1 MPDNKTGLVTA
12 HTPDDTAYHPGL
24 NAYGT
29 TIPRSAKDGVSLGF
43 DPHKPGKIIID
54 PDMDDG
60 NLEVDF
66 SKFVEVDD
74 LNNKIQQAVG
84 ASPDGDGAFRAFSNI
99 AAELTD
105 GGKKASPSTP
115 QQVLKKE
122 PVNMNKPRLKKPQPQ
137 VNPVV
142 ADNPSAVGADQAND
156 MLHAML
162 AQQSTLLGQLTSQ
175 VADLHKERESPV
187 QLTEDEAST
196 PEAEDEVQEEMPD
209 TITSPNECLEMP
221 FLGIPAPIKPT
232 KEIYFEMPQAGTM
245 GARYHEVIE
254 GGSCIALV
262 YDTRYEEGYQW
273 IPPSLG
279 DAKIKMTIPKDKK
292 TYTCSSLGIH
302 FHIGVLDVVVLFK
315 HDDDDAIKENY

>member
-99 AAELTD
+99 AAELAD
-105 GGKKASPSTP
+105 GGKKA
-115 QQVLKKE
+115 
-122 PVNMNKPRLKKPQPQ
+122 
-137 VNPVV
+137 
-142 ADNPSAVGADQAND
+142 
-156 MLHAML
+156 
-162 AQQSTLLGQLTSQ
+162 TLLGQLTSQ

>member
-1 MPDNKTGLVTA
+1 MHTARRFRDRRKTVRLLGLIRISPA
-12 HTPDDTAYHPGL
+12 
-24 NAYGT
+24 
-29 TIPRSAKDGVSLGF
+29 R
-43 DPHKPGKIIID
+43 
-54 PDMDDG
+54 
-60 NLEVDF
+60 LELDF
-66 SKFVEVDD
+66 SKFVEIDD

-84 ASPDGDGAFRAFSNI
+84 TSPDAEGAFRAFSNI
-99 AAELTD
+99 AAELAD
-105 GGKKASPSTP
+105 NEKKASSPTP

-137 VNPVV
+137 VTPVV
-142 ADNPSAVGADQAND
+142 ADSPSAVGATQDND
-156 MLHAML
+156 ALHAVL
-162 AQQSTLLGQLTSQ
+162 AQQSALLSQLTSQ
-175 VADLHKERESPV
+175 VADLHKEREATV

-196 PEAEDEVQEEMPD
+196 PEAEEEVQEEMPD
-209 TITSPNECLEMP
+209 TITAPHECLEMP
-221 FLGIPAPIKPT
+221 FLGIPAPVRPT

-279 DAKIKMTIPKDKK
+279 DTKIKMTIPKENK
-292 TYTCSSLGIH
+292 TFTCSSLGIH

-315 HDDDDAIKENY
+315 HDDGDLNKENY